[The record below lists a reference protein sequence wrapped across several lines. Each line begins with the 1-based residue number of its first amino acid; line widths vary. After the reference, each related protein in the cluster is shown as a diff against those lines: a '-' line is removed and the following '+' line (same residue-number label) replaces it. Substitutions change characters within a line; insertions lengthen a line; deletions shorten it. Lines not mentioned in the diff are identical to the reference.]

1 VWVLVAALA
10 VAAALLSAK
19 LAELAPMLAS
29 PDLPWWGLALMFF
42 LAEAFPVHL
51 HFRSETHTLSLS
63 EFAVVVGLFLA
74 SPCAL
79 VLGMTLGSA
88 AALLLIRRQRPLK
101 AAFNVAQFVFS
112 VASAV
117 VAFRLV
123 AMPGDDGPV
132 AWLAAAVGAA
142 VFGLVSVLLV
152 TVTIAI
158 AGGRTRLAELPR
170 TIALALAGSLASA
183 SLAILAVEVV
193 EADTRAIGLIVVPVL
208 FWAFAFRAYGQ
219 QRRRHEHL
227 DFLYHTMRATQ
238 NAPEFRVAVRELLSA
253 ARELHSAEYAEII
266 MLSSAPN
273 DGVLRSIITNSS
285 EKLLLPTKPTP
296 ATEAAICQAADRD
309 GAILLPRGRNS
320 HGLDSFAAERSLRD
334 ALLVALRREQHAIAL
349 LVVGN
354 RAGDVST
361 FSRDD
366 RKLLEAFAG
375 HASIL
380 LENDQVKEQLRYQ
393 AYHDAL
399 TGLPNRSLFTEHVGT
414 ALANNSLDTT
424 ILFVDLDDFKTIND
438 TLGHSAGDDL
448 LAAVAERVRACIE
461 PRDLAARLGG
471 DEFGILLLRDDD
483 QADVAEQSAARIVD
497 ALRFPFILQGRELQ
511 VRARIGLAHR
521 ASGTLTA
528 DELLSNADVAMYSA
542 KADGKRRYAVYEPQ
556 MHTRVRRRHELGLAL
571 ERALER
577 NELTVHFQPIVAL
590 SDTGTVAMEALVR
603 WQHPTRG
610 LVLPGSFMPLAEEM
624 RLMLPIGRTVLR
636 EACTR
641 ARSWQ
646 SAYPAHATLGV
657 SVNLSPAE
665 VQNPQLTD
673 EVESVLAE
681 TGLAPESLILEL
693 TESGAMADP
702 IATLDTLRRL
712 QRLGVRLALDDFGTG
727 YSSLSHLRTFPLD
740 ILKVAKSFVAR
751 LDHDAEDL
759 TFTDAILR
767 LAATLQLTVVAEG
780 IERPEQAN
788 VLRRLDCALAQGYY
802 FARPLSPADAELHLA
817 ETSTLRRA
825 LRIRAA

>member
-1 VWVLVAALA
+1 VWLLVAALS
-10 VAAALLSAK
+10 VAAAFLSAK
-19 LAELAPMLAS
+19 LAELAPMVAS
-29 PDLPWWGLALMFF
+29 PRLPWWALALMFL

-74 SPCAL
+74 SPSAL
-79 VLGMTLGSA
+79 VLGMTIGSA
-88 AALLLIRRQRPLK
+88 AALVLIRRQRPLK
-101 AAFNVAQFVFS
+101 AVFNVAQFVFS

-117 VAFRLV
+117 VAFRAV
-123 AMPGDDGPV
+123 ATLGDGVPV
-132 AWLAAAVGAA
+132 AWLAAAAGAA

-158 AGGRTRLAELPR
+158 AAGGTRLAELPR

-183 SLAILAVEVV
+183 SLAIVAVEVV
-193 EADTRAIGLIVVPVL
+193 QADARAIGLLIVPVL
-208 FWAFAFRAYGQ
+208 FWAFAFRAYGE

-227 DFLYHTMRATQ
+227 EFLYHTMRATQ

-266 MLSSAPN
+266 MLGSAPD
-273 DGVLRSIITNSS
+273 DGVLRSIVVDSS
-285 EKLLLPTKPTP
+285 EELVLPTKPTP
-296 ATEAAICQAADRD
+296 ATELAIRRADDRG
-309 GAILLPRGRNS
+309 GAILLPRGRNFND
-320 HGLDSFAAERSLRD
+320 LDAFASERGLRD
-334 ALLVALRREQHAIAL
+334 ALLVALRREQQTVAL

-366 RKLLEAFAG
+366 RRLLEAFAA

-399 TGLPNRSLFTEHVGT
+399 TGLPNRSLFTERVGT
-414 ALANNSLDTT
+414 ALAKGSPDTT
-424 ILFVDLDDFKTIND
+424 VLFVDLDDFKTIND

-448 LAAVAERVRACIE
+448 LAAVAERVRACMN
-461 PRDLAARLGG
+461 PKDLAARLGG
-471 DEFGILLLRDDD
+471 DEFGILLLREDE
-483 QADVAEQSAARIVD
+483 QDVAEQTAARIVD
-497 ALRFPFILQGRELQ
+497 ALRSPFVVQGREIQ
-511 VRARIGLAHR
+511 VRASIGIAHR
-521 ASGTLTA
+521 ASSTLTA

-542 KADGKRRYAVYEPQ
+542 KADGKQRYAVYEAR

-571 ERALER
+571 ERALEHD
-577 NELTVHFQPIVAL
+577 ELTVHYQPIVAL
-590 SDTGTVAMEALVR
+590 SDTRTVAIEALVR

-610 LVLPGSFMPLAEEM
+610 LMLPANFIPLAEEM
-624 RLMLPIGRTVLR
+624 RLLLPLGRMVLR
-636 EACTR
+636 EACSR

-646 SAYPAHATLGV
+646 SAYSAHANLSV

-665 VQNPQLTD
+665 IQNPRLTG
-673 EVESVLAE
+673 EVEAVLAE
-681 TGLAPESLILEL
+681 TGLAPEALILEI

-727 YSSLSHLRTFPLD
+727 YSSLSHLRTFPID

-751 LDHDAEDL
+751 LDQDGDDV

-788 VLRRLDCALAQGYY
+788 VLRRLDCALGQGY
-802 FARPLSPADAELHLA
+802 FFGRPLSPADAELHLA
-817 ETSTLRRA
+817 ETSALRRA
-825 LRIRAA
+825 SRIRAA